1 MQLSSSA
8 IEVVHRLLLDRLKT
22 AETIVDATAGNG
34 GDTLF
39 LAENSKLEARIYA
52 FDIQKEAL
60 DTAKVQTKQYEAKI
74 QFILADHAK
83 INEHVAGQIDVGI
96 FNLGYL
102 PGGSH
107 GVTTQE
113 QSTLLAVQDVLE
125 KLSLNGLLA
134 IVAYPGHE
142 EGCKE
147 QAALEGALR
156 KLPCRDFT
164 VGCYK
169 MINHKAAAPLLYLIE
184 KVRR

>member
-8 IEVVHRLLLDRLKT
+8 IAVAHSLLLNRLKT
-22 AETIVDATAGNG
+22 AEIIVDATTGNG

-39 LAENSKLEARIYA
+39 LAENSKAEAKLYA

-60 DTAKVQTKQYEAKI
+60 EAAKVHTKKYQGKI
-74 QFILADHAK
+74 QFILADHAAIKDHVVEK
-83 INEHVAGQIDVGI
+83 IDAAM

-113 QSTLLAVQDVLE
+113 KSTLIAVQAVLD

-142 EGCKE
+142 EGSKE
-147 QAALEGALR
+147 QEALASLLE

-169 MINHKAAAPLLYLIE
+169 MINHKAEAPLLYLIE

>member
-1 MQLSSSA
+1 LQLSSSA
-8 IEVVHRLLLDRLKT
+8 IAVVHSLLLNRLET
-22 AETIVDATAGNG
+22 AEIIVDATTGNG
-34 GDTLF
+34 GDTMF
-39 LAENSKLEARIYA
+39 LAENSKAEAKIYA

-60 DTAKVQTKQYEAKI
+60 KAAKVHTEKYQGKI
-74 QFILADHAK
+74 QFILADHAAIK
-83 INEHVAGQIDVGI
+83 DHVVEKIDVAM

-107 GVTTQE
+107 GLTTQE
-113 QSTLLAVQDVLE
+113 KSTVPAVQTVLDQ
-125 KLSLNGLLA
+125 LSLNGLLA

-147 QAALEGALR
+147 QAALENVLI
-156 KLPCRDFT
+156 KLPCSDFT